1 MLVTIQ
7 ACDVDDR
14 VLRERHQQNCHH
26 HKVSHIK
33 LSPTSGMSHPLKL
46 ESRQFSFLLTRI
58 SMKVAQLQDEIAS
71 QGKKRILNFLKSL
84 KSYVQEW
91 LD

>member
-1 MLVTIQ
+1 MV
-7 ACDVDDR
+7 V
-14 VLRERHQQNCHH
+14 
-26 HKVSHIK
+26 K
-33 LSPTSGMSHPLKL
+33 
-46 ESRQFSFLLTRI
+46 
-58 SMKVAQLQDEIAS
+58 QLQDEIAS

>member
-1 MLVTIQ
+1 MKVVTQ
-7 ACDVDDR
+7 S
-14 VLRERHQQNCHH
+14 CHR
-26 HKVSHIK
+26 
-33 LSPTSGMSHPLKL
+33 HPLKPA
-46 ESRQFSFLLTRI
+46 SQHFTLLLDRL
-58 SMKVAQLQDEIAS
+58 SMKAAQLQDEIAS